1 MKKEFQDV
9 SKVSS
14 SSFKRNM
21 IKLNTDKMI
30 LMDDEIENESYCT
43 NYLNL
48 DTEKN
53 SNQSFGVC
61 KISESD
67 KYSNN
72 SCIFDDNDVEKL
84 NNNN

>member
-21 IKLNTDKMI
+21 IKLNTEKMI

-43 NYLNL
+43 
-48 DTEKN
+48 
-53 SNQSFGVC
+53 
-61 KISESD
+61 
-67 KYSNN
+67 
-72 SCIFDDNDVEKL
+72 
-84 NNNN
+84 